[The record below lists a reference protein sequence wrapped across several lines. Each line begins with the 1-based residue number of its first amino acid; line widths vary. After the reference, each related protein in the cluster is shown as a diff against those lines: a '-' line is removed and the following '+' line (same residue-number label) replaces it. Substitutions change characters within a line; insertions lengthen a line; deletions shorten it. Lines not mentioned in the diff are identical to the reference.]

1 MHPGGLAV
9 AVEVAAVEA
18 VATAVAAA
26 VATEEEEEEAAV
38 DSARGETSA
47 ERAVDAAIA
56 AIVATV
62 EIAGNAVGTM
72 TTSGDLGRAGVL
84 KRCSVSGAR
93 LPGSDR
99 PQCPPVDAFRTH

>member
-1 MHPGGLAV
+1 M

-26 VATEEEEEEAAV
+26 VAAATEEEEEEAAV